1 MEILLIIAFIF
12 LIIGGTIISGYL
24 LGWSLRLIFLSM
36 TVTLTAMVFFLLFY
50 HGVLKVNQFNSIFN
64 LGWI

>member
-36 TVTLTAMVFFLLFY
+36 AVTLTAMVF
-50 HGVLKVNQFNSIFN
+50 
-64 LGWI
+64 